1 MANIL
6 NMPKEYANLDVVLDV
21 GTAKKIMDYNPNNFR
36 LHNLDPN
43 TIYNALVASEDPV
56 AVFVY
61 KDANGKVSNN
71 RLTLVTDVM
80 DYKDDYIMVSFE
92 ISSGPNE
99 KYDVNKDITIFG
111 RKNILNQMEKAF
123 SDNRM
128 LHLNKEKVSLI
139 AGSEHWLQT
148 QPLLTEVST
157 NFSDNISSFWNN
169 FKPQRDIET
178 AKEKEPK
185 EKEGAGRTVSDIGP
199 RDNPKAPSYLNDT
212 NFSEKIND
220 LKKFFE

>member
-1 MANIL
+1 
-6 NMPKEYANLDVVLDV
+6 MPKEYANLDVVLDV

-178 AKEKEPK
+178 AKEIINYQQ
-185 EKEGAGRTVSDIGP
+185 VSD
-199 RDNPKAPSYLNDT
+199 YV
-212 NFSEKIND
+212 
-220 LKKFFE
+220 KKGSTTPELQSLDRNTSFK